1 MSACGPFA
9 GQEHLERD
17 DRRHRAG
24 RDVAE
29 HLGDG
34 GARRRLHR
42 HTDDFWGRGKHKN
55 VDENTDVQDPSKPRC
70 PNCNELCKSQRGINI
85 HLARSKCKPVSK
97 HIGHKTRRD
106 VVRRK
111 TKEDADELPKVDV
124 QGTDLKCSSDH
135 GHTPPQPQHPRH
147 QHLRTQTKNKIFFY
161 TKNTTVTFEST
172 ASHVIFHCLSV

>member
-85 HLARSKCKPVSK
+85 HLARSKCKPVSN
-97 HIGHKTRRD
+97 HIGNKTRRD

-111 TKEDADELPKVDV
+111 TKEDAGKLPKVNV
-124 QGTDLKCSSDH
+124 QGTDLK
-135 GHTPPQPQHPRH
+135 
-147 QHLRTQTKNKIFFY
+147 
-161 TKNTTVTFEST
+161 TVTVFRYLGSQIESNAT
-172 ASHVIFHCLSV
+172 TDRDVEARLGAARTMFNRCTRCGSARASAPAPK